1 MPLRWRARTGE
12 VREGGWRAVDR
23 AHMLQRG
30 SLIRVWVAIH
40 PRRTARKVP
49 SLWVWVGSHPRRTET
64 LWFIY
69 IKVHKHKET
78 KFSEHMVCCFVDK
91 VMKFGEGNVQTARV
105 KGQKVG
111 VWVVLH
117 PRRTGKVPTKE
128 VDLVTFYLRG
138 WCMLGVFVAGI
149 HPLRPW
155 TSGSFESVRQNA
167 GVHILDLGLD
177 SHMKELF

>member
-1 MPLRWRARTGE
+1 M
-12 VREGGWRAVDR
+12 GGGAIDR

-30 SLIRVWVAIH
+30 SLIRVWVVIR
-40 PRRTARKVP
+40 PRRTERKVP

-91 VMKFGEGNVQTARV
+91 VMKFGEGSVQTARV
-105 KGQKVG
+105 TGQKVG

-117 PRRTGKVPTKE
+117 PRRTGKVK
-128 VDLVTFYLRG
+128 VKLSVAVTHSLCLTHSLR
-138 WCMLGVFVAGI
+138 L
-149 HPLRPW
+149 
-155 TSGSFESVRQNA
+155 SVRLS
-167 GVHILDLGLD
+167 VCLSLGLAL
-177 SHMKELF
+177 SLPPHFLSLS

>member
-1 MPLRWRARTGE
+1 MEA
-12 VREGGWRAVDR
+12 REGGWRAVGR

-30 SLIRVWVAIH
+30 SLIRVWVALH

-69 IKVHKHKET
+69 IKVYKHKET

-91 VMKFGEGNVQTARV
+91 VMKFGEGSVETARV
-105 KGQKVG
+105 TGQKVG

-117 PRRTGKVPTKE
+117 PRRTGKVNKDFVSGV
-128 VDLVTFYLRG
+128 VDARLY
-138 WCMLGVFVAGI
+138 FV
-149 HPLRPW
+149 
-155 TSGSFESVRQNA
+155 
-167 GVHILDLGLD
+167 
-177 SHMKELF
+177 

>member
-1 MPLRWRARTGE
+1 MGGGQS
-12 VREGGWRAVDR
+12 GGWRAVDP

-30 SLIRVWVAIH
+30 SLIRVWVVIH

-91 VMKFGEGNVQTARV
+91 VMKFGEGSVQTARV

-117 PRRTGKVPTKE
+117 PRRTGKVKCLLHTLQNKE
-128 VDLVTFYLRG
+128 RKK
-138 WCMLGVFVAGI
+138 
-149 HPLRPW
+149 
-155 TSGSFESVRQNA
+155 VR
-167 GVHILDLGLD
+167 
-177 SHMKELF
+177 K